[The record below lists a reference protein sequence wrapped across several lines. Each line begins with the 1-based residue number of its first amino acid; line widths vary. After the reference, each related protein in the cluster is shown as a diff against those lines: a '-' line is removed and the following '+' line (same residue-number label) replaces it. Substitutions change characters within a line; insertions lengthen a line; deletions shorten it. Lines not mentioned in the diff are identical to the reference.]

1 MIYLKYSLICHSGN
15 MIYLKYSLICHSGFM
30 SLRINTGISHPN
42 AFEYYLLRFL
52 HPLEDSLAGMTNRKH
67 KKVYM
72 IYHIIIYDYNN
83 SCFFSENNSLVLQYY
98 LVIVYI
104 YSLYIEKNYENWLR
118 IYFKWLGRA

>member
-1 MIYLKYSLICHSGN
+1 MYFQSYLCKYTQIIYDLANYSVNCNFSI

-83 SCFFSENNSLVLQYY
+83 SCFFSKLISLDLQY
-98 LVIVYI
+98 
-104 YSLYIEKNYENWLR
+104 
-118 IYFKWLGRA
+118 

>member
-1 MIYLKYSLICHSGN
+1 MIYQKYSLVCHSVN
-15 MIYLKYSLICHSGFM
+15 MIYQKYSLVCHSVNMIYQKYSLICHSGFM

-72 IYHIIIYDYNN
+72 IYHIIIYDYNI
-83 SCFFSENNSLVLQYY
+83 SLFFSENNSLVLQY
-98 LVIVYI
+98 
-104 YSLYIEKNYENWLR
+104 
-118 IYFKWLGRA
+118 